1 MWFRN
6 IHFYRFEEPFKM
18 TGQQLHEALESRKA
32 RSCGQMELAC
42 EGWARPL
49 GLDGQMLVHETDGKL
64 MICLRREDKVLP
76 ASLVRE
82 RVEEKAFAIEQEAGR
97 PVGRK
102 ERADIKEHVMQELLP
117 RALVKASHTYAYID
131 PKNDWLI
138 VNASSSKKAE
148 ELIMLLRKTL
158 GTLNVVL
165 PQTNISP
172 ESAMTQWLFSADS
185 LSGGF
190 DVEDEV
196 ELRAAGESGSVIRCK
211 HVDLAC
217 SEIRAHLSSGK
228 RVHKMAM
235 NWQEKLSFVLH
246 DDLSIRRIRYDSEL
260 LEQADTN
267 GDEIAR
273 FDADFAIMS
282 AELAGFIPALL
293 AVLNS
298 TDAEQDERLFHEGGE
313 RKA

>member
-1 MWFRN
+1 MWFKN
-6 IHFYRFEEPFKM
+6 IHFYRFEASFKM

-32 RSCGQMELAC
+32 RSCGQMELSC
-42 EGWARPL
+42 EGWSRPL

-82 RVEEKAFAIEQEAGR
+82 LVEEKAFEIEQEAGR

-102 ERADIKEHVMQELLP
+102 ERTDIKDQLMNELLP

-131 PKNDWLI
+131 VNKSDAKNDWLI
-138 VNASSSKKAE
+138 VNAASAKKAE

-172 ESAMTQWLFSADS
+172 ESAMTQWL
-185 LSGGF
+185 LNEENLPEGF
-190 DVEDEV
+190 DIEDEC
-196 ELRAAGESGSVIRCK
+196 ELRAAGESTSVIRCK
-211 HVDLAC
+211 HVDVAS
-217 SEIRAHLSSGK
+217 SEIRAHLSTGK
-228 RVHKMAM
+228 RVHRMAM

-246 DDLSIRRIRYDSEL
+246 DDLSIRRIRYDDEL
-260 LEQADTN
+260 LEQADAG
-267 GDEIAR
+267 GDQLAQ
-273 FDADFAIMS
+273 FDADFSMMS
-282 AELAGFIPALL
+282 AELAGFIPA
-293 AVLNS
+293 VLGALNT
-298 TDAEQDERLFHEGGE
+298 TDRDDIETQVAQ
-313 RKA
+313 

>member
-6 IHFYRFEEPFKM
+6 IHYYRFEEPFKM

-42 EGWARPL
+42 EGWAKPL
-49 GLDGQMLVHETDGKL
+49 GLDGQMLVHESDGML
-64 MICLRREDKVLP
+64 MVSLRREDKVLP

-82 RVEEKAFAIEQEAGR
+82 RVEEKAFEIEQEAGR

-102 ERADIKEHVMQELLP
+102 ERADIRDQLMNELLP
-117 RALVKASHTYAYID
+117 RALVKASHTYAYIHVNKSD
-131 PKNDWLI
+131 PKNSWLI
-138 VNASSSKKAE
+138 VNAASPKKSE

-172 ESAMTQWLFSADS
+172 ESAMTQWL
-185 LSGGF
+185 LSDENLPDGF

-196 ELRAAGESGSVIRCK
+196 EMRAAGEFTSIIRCK
-211 HVDLAC
+211 HVDLAAD
-217 SEIRAHLSSGK
+217 EIRAHLASGK
-228 RVHKMAM
+228 RVHRMAM
-235 NWQEKLSFVLH
+235 NWQDKLSFVLH
-246 DDLSIRRIRYDSEL
+246 DDLSIRRIRYSDEL
-260 LEQADTN
+260 LEQADAG
-267 GDEIAR
+267 GDELAQ

-282 AELAGFIPALL
+282 AELSGFIPALL
-293 AVLNS
+293 AALNS
-298 TDAEQDERLFHEGGE
+298 TEGE
-313 RKA
+313 